1 LIARVRLASNK
12 TTRCRACRLPLI
24 VRLYETRDD
33 HLPEPTRR
41 DHATRGFIHQTDA
54 HEACPDCLAND
65 RTTYACET
73 CGGRGYLVVQ
83 RDRDPYAVDK
93 VQPYGLNTDAR
104 LEAERDR
111 SAELERLAAQTRA
124 PWASVKDEIAEA
136 DKPGND
142 YGWREARKTMCE
154 RYDYDALRVA
164 LEIVHVQHPGV
175 PDLSPYGLAFIDARM
190 PERIRAPRAYVA
202 PTSVP
207 AKGVSAGDKALKD
220 RDRLVLDLAAKGV
233 DYGTIA
239 KQVGLSARQLRRVIN
254 ERSTEAA

>member
-1 LIARVRLASNK
+1 VIARVRLASNK
-12 TTRCRACRLPLI
+12 TTRCRQCRLPLI
-24 VRLYETRDD
+24 VRLYETRND
-33 HLPEPTRR
+33 HLPEPVRR
-41 DHATRGFIHQTDA
+41 DHAVRGFIHQTDA

-73 CGGRGYLVVQ
+73 CGGRGYLVVV

-104 LEAERDR
+104 MEAERDR

-124 PWASVKDEIAEA
+124 PFASSADEIADANAHPYAWE
-136 DKPGND
+136 K
-142 YGWREARKTMCE
+142 ARATMNA
-154 RYDYDALRVA
+154 RYDYEALRVT
-164 LEIVHVQHPGV
+164 LEILHVQHPGTS
-175 PDLSPYGLAFIDARM
+175 PMSPYGLAFIDARM
-190 PERIRAPRAYVA
+190 PERIRAPRVSL
-202 PTSVP
+202 PMQSLP
-207 AKGVSAGDKALKD
+207 AKGVSAGDKALRD

-254 ERSTEAA
+254 ERSAAA